1 MFHKETVNSSILEL
15 LISLQEEPILQGFYL
30 AGETSLAIQM
40 GHRKS
45 IDIALFAQISF
56 NNQALLEYLEE
67 KYQFQLYYI
76 SSNTLNGSVHS
87 IKVEKLT
94 HKYPLVNN
102 IVNSDHVK
110 LYSKEDIAA
119 MKLNAIVGN
128 GTRLKDFIDVYFL
141 LKYYTLTEM
150 IGFYQAKY
158 TLRNDIQ
165 VLKSL
170 IYFNDVDV
178 NDWPILVEE
187 PKLTFNRIKKQISE
201 HVNNYTK
208 SELT

>member
-1 MFHKETVNSSILEL
+1 MFHKETVDSSLLEL

-30 AGETSLAIQM
+30 AGGTSLALQM

-45 IDIALFAQISF
+45 IDIDLFSQVSF
-56 NNQALLEYLEE
+56 DNQTLLEYLEE
-67 KYQFQLYYI
+67 KYQFHLYYI
-76 SSNTLNGSVHS
+76 SSNTLKGSVHG
-87 IKVEKLT
+87 INVDILT

-102 IVNSDHVK
+102 IVNYGHVK

-158 TLRNDIQ
+158 TLRNEIQ

-187 PKLTFNRIKKQISE
+187 PKLTFNRIKKHISE